1 MLLYNYAVV
10 ILALILF
17 PWLNK
22 RKTKQYRLRWKLK
35 HNLITMLHLTKQYE
49 QRHAKSF
56 CNAQKCTSCKSYRA
70 ALRAIYTRARSREPH
85 WNQLSV
91 IHKHTNERYLR
102 TPEKKERLRQAVT
115 SSEKKDIKT
124 GRLHYELNEKKGEEV
139 DEEMNQGMTFWTETQ
154 RNGIQKEHC

>member
-70 ALRAIYTRARSREPH
+70 ALRAIYHSSIKRATYIEIDSH
-85 WNQLSV
+85 SQAY
-91 IHKHTNERYLR
+91 TNERYLR